1 MAILNLINWGWL
13 NSCSFLEIIIVKLM
27 LMLMLM
33 VQMVQISIAITMALT
48 LTLMPG
54 SNNNK
59 KNRWTNYKCNNS
71 FVCYCTKYKLKRYK

>member
-13 NSCSFLEIIIVKLM
+13 NSCSFLMIKVR
-27 LMLMLM
+27 LMLM

-54 SNNNK
+54 SNNNN